1 MIWGSGW
8 GRDQHPQRSQNDKVI
23 VQWERLEY
31 SLHTFPDIST
41 QWNVSVSGA
50 ETSKGC
56 KSQWPIITY
65 YTESQASFSIS
76 RCTGLFF
83 CAPLSGK
90 KWLRTPPSHLLFLGH
105 FHFIKLQSVFYVC
118 WGGNDTDPR
127 GLTTGCSRGLRISPL
142 CPRKDVKSQ
151 LSSAKLLIFFFSWM
165 RGVWE
170 ISILQLSFPQ

>member
-1 MIWGSGW
+1 MIWGRGW

-31 SLHTFPDIST
+31 SLHFPWHLH

-56 KSQWPIITY
+56 KSEWPIITY
-65 YTESQASFSIS
+65 YTESQASFSIP

-83 CAPLSGK
+83 CVPLSGK

-105 FHFIKLQSVFYVC
+105 FHFIKLQSVSSTCAEEGMTQTLVV
-118 WGGNDTDPR
+118 
-127 GLTTGCSRGLRISPL
+127 SPL
-142 CPRKDVKSQ
+142 VAQEAS
-151 LSSAKLLIFFFSWM
+151 
-165 RGVWE
+165 E
-170 ISILQLSFPQ
+170 

>member
-1 MIWGSGW
+1 MIWGRGW
-8 GRDQHPQRSQNDKVI
+8 GRDQHPQISQNDKVI

-31 SLHTFPDIST
+31 SLHFPWHLH

-56 KSQWPIITY
+56 KSEWPIITY

-83 CAPLSGK
+83 CDPLSGK
-90 KWLRTPPSHLLFLGH
+90 MWLRTPLSNLLFLGH

-118 WGGNDTDPR
+118 WGGNDTDPG

-142 CPRKDVKSQ
+142 CPRKDLKSQ
-151 LSSAKLLIFFFSWM
+151 LSSAKLLIFFFFPWM